1 MLEGIDETAR
11 KNGYQLL
18 ITNSNQN
25 EERELE
31 NIEMLVK
38 QKVAGIIMLAREIT
52 SELAQVLQQ
61 LTVPV
66 LMLGQHSR
74 SPFDCP

>member
-1 MLEGIDETAR
+1 MIIPRLDSPSTNSVLEGIDETAR

-38 QKVAGIIMLAREIT
+38 QKVAGIIMLARDHE
-52 SELAQVLQQ
+52 
-61 LTVPV
+61 
-66 LMLGQHSR
+66 
-74 SPFDCP
+74 